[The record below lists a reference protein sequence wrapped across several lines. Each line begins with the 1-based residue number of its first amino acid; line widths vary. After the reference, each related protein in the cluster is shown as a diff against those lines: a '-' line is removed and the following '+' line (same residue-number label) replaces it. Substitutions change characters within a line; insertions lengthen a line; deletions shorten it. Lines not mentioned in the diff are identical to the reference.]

1 MAEDVVDELAEI
13 IGARLNQLGLT
24 LIKGIVFQIAPD
36 YDPKS
41 GELLHGVAMH
51 PFVSITHVQPEQIN
65 QDVSTNTTTMKTRVF
80 TVAIIADKAKVEVS
94 PRSYSTYRAKAMR
107 ALHTYRATGTL
118 ESVDNSCIMHALVRP
133 GSPIQ
138 QSAWQNMAKFVS
150 VFDVLFQTEE
160 PTGLT

>member
-36 YDPKS
+36 YDPKL
-41 GELLHGVAMH
+41 GELLHGEARH
-51 PFVSITHVQPEQIN
+51 PFVSITHVQPEQLG
-65 QDVSTNTTTMKTRVF
+65 QDGSTNTTTMQTRVF
-80 TVAIIADKAKVEVS
+80 TVAIIGDKAKVEAQ
-94 PRSYSTYRAKAMR
+94 PRKYTAYRAKAMR
-107 ALHTYRATGTL
+107 ALHTYRANGTL
-118 ESVDNSCIMHALVRP
+118 DSIDNACIMHALVRAS
-133 GSPIQ
+133 SPIQ
-138 QSAWQNMAKFVS
+138 QSAWQSMAKFTS